1 MKVIDSHQHF
11 WDPSRGDYHWM
22 PKDNPIL
29 NRKYEV
35 KDLSEASGLI
45 DLHKTILVQAA
56 ATNAETEYM
65 LHIAESSDLVCGVVG
80 WVNFEDK
87 NQLNQLRIFSKH
99 PKFIGVR
106 PMIQDIPDE
115 NWVLN
120 KNFDIFFKSI
130 IDLDLSFDALGFPI
144 HLENFYII
152 ASKYPTIRFVI
163 DHLMKPKIY
172 NNKQEEFIHWKK
184 GMSKLSRLDN
194 VYCKFSGMVTEACE
208 NWDEQDL
215 KPYSDEILNLFTD
228 KKIMWGSDWPVCNLR
243 TNYLGW
249 YNAAINLTNELS
261 LAEKQNIF
269 YNNSIN
275 FYKLKL

>member
-1 MKVIDSHQHF
+1 
-11 WDPSRGDYHWM
+11 M

-35 KDLSEASGLI
+35 KELSQVSESI
-45 DLHKTILVQAA
+45 DLRKTILVQAA

-65 LHIAESSDLVCGVVG
+65 LNIAENSDLVCGVVG

-87 NQLNQLRIFSKH
+87 NQLEQLKIFAKH
-99 PKFIGVR
+99 QKFLGVR

-144 HLENFYII
+144 HLENFYTI
-152 ASKYPTIRFVI
+152 ASRYPSLRFII
-163 DHLMKPKIY
+163 DHLMKPKIC
-172 NNKQEEFIHWKK
+172 NNNQEEFIHWQK
-184 GMSKLSRLDN
+184 GINKLSKLEN

-208 NWDEQDL
+208 KWTEQDF
-215 KPYSDEILNLFTD
+215 KPYIDEILNLFTD

-249 YNAAINLTNELS
+249 YNSATNLTKELS
-261 LAEKQNIF
+261 LAERQNIF
-269 YNNSIN
+269 YNNAKR
-275 FYKLKL
+275 FYKLKI

>member
-22 PKDNPIL
+22 PKDNPVL
-29 NRKYEV
+29 NQKYEV
-35 KDLSEASGLI
+35 KDLTKVSNTIE
-45 DLHKTILVQAA
+45 LHKTVLVQAA

-65 LHIAESSDLVCGVVG
+65 LHLAESSDLVCGVVG

-106 PMIQDIPDE
+106 PMIQDIADE

-120 KNFDIFFKSI
+120 KNFDIFFKSKI
-130 IDLDLSFDALGFPI
+130 NLDLSFDALGFPI

-152 ASKYPTIRFVI
+152 ASKYPTLRFVI
-163 DHLMKPKIY
+163 DHLMKPKIC
-172 NNKQEEFIHWKK
+172 NNKREEFIHWQK
-184 GMSKLSRLDN
+184 GMYKLSKLDN

-208 NWDEQDL
+208 KWDEQDL
-215 KPYSDEILNLFTD
+215 KPYVDEILNLFTD

>member
-35 KDLSEASGLI
+35 KDLSEASGSI

-130 IDLDLSFDALGFPI
+130 IDLDLSFDALRFPI

-152 ASKYPTIRFVI
+152 ASKYPKLRFVI

>member
-35 KDLSEASGLI
+35 KDLSEASGSI

-152 ASKYPTIRFVI
+152 ASKYTKLRFVI
-163 DHLMKPKIY
+163 DHLMKPKFY

-184 GMSKLSRLDN
+184 GMSKLSRLNN

-249 YNAAINLTNELS
+249 YNAAINLTNE
-261 LAEKQNIF
+261 
-269 YNNSIN
+269 
-275 FYKLKL
+275 

>member
-35 KDLSEASGLI
+35 KDLSEASGSI

-87 NQLNQLRIFSKH
+87 NQLNQLKIFSKH

-152 ASKYPTIRFVI
+152 ASKYPKLRFVI

-194 VYCKFSGMVTEACE
+194 VYCKFSGMVTEARE

>member
-35 KDLSEASGLI
+35 KDLSEASGSI

-152 ASKYPTIRFVI
+152 ASKYPKLRFVI

-243 TNYLGW
+243 TNYLEW
-249 YNAAINLTNELS
+249 YNAAINLTKELS

>member
-35 KDLSEASGLI
+35 KDLSEASGSI

-56 ATNAETEYM
+56 ATNAGTEYM

-144 HLENFYII
+144 HQENFYII
-152 ASKYPTIRFVI
+152 ASKYPKLRFVI

>member
-35 KDLSEASGLI
+35 KDLSEASGSI

-152 ASKYPTIRFVI
+152 ASKYPKLRFVI

-249 YNAAINLTNELS
+249 YNAAINLTNELN

>member
-1 MKVIDSHQHF
+1 MIYVGVMRGATVILGLVSLSHVAVSF
-11 WDPSRGDYHWM
+11 TETI
-22 PKDNPIL
+22 K
-29 NRKYEV
+29 
-35 KDLSEASGLI
+35 ASAPMF
-45 DLHKTILVQAA
+45 TV
-56 ATNAETEYM
+56 
-65 LHIAESSDLVCGVVG
+65 
-80 WVNFEDK
+80 
-87 NQLNQLRIFSKH
+87 IFSR
-99 PKFIGVR
+99 IILGQETSNEV
-106 PMIQDIPDE
+106 MLSLIPVMMGLVVCSATE
-115 NWVLN
+115 W
-120 KNFDIFFKSI
+120 
-130 IDLDLSFDALGFPI
+130 SFDAIGFPI

-152 ASKYPTIRFVI
+152 ASKYPKLRFVI

>member
-35 KDLSEASGLI
+35 KDLSEASGSI

-80 WVNFEDK
+80 WVNFEEKD
-87 NQLNQLRIFSKH
+87 QLNQLRIFSKH

-152 ASKYPTIRFVI
+152 ASKYPTLRFVI
-163 DHLMKPKIY
+163 DHLMKPKIC

-184 GMSKLSRLDN
+184 VMSKLSRLDN

-208 NWDEQDL
+208 NWGEQDL
-215 KPYSDEILNLFTD
+215 KRYVDEILNLFTD

>member
-35 KDLSEASGLI
+35 KDLSEASGSI

-80 WVNFEDK
+80 WVNFEEKD
-87 NQLNQLRIFSKH
+87 QLNQLRIFSKH

-152 ASKYPTIRFVI
+152 ASKYPKLRFVI

>member
-35 KDLSEASGLI
+35 KDLSEASGSI

-65 LHIAESSDLVCGVVG
+65 LDIAESSDLVCGVVG
-80 WVNFEDK
+80 WVNFEEKD
-87 NQLNQLRIFSKH
+87 QLNQLRIFSKH

-152 ASKYPTIRFVI
+152 ASKYPTLRFVI
-163 DHLMKPKIY
+163 DHLMKPKIC
-172 NNKQEEFIHWKK
+172 NNKQEEFIHWKN

-208 NWDEQDL
+208 NWGEQDL
-215 KPYSDEILNLFTD
+215 KRYVDEILNLFTD

>member
-1 MKVIDSHQHF
+1 MKIIDSHQHF

-35 KDLSEASGLI
+35 KDLSQVSESI

-65 LHIAESSDLVCGVVG
+65 LKISENSDLVCGVVG

-87 NQLNQLRIFSKH
+87 SQLDQLKIFAKH
-99 PKFIGVR
+99 PKFLGVR

-120 KNFDIFFKSI
+120 KNFDIFFKNI

-152 ASKYPTIRFVI
+152 ASRYPSLRFII
-163 DHLMKPKIY
+163 DHLMKPKIC
-172 NNKQEEFIHWKK
+172 NNNQEEFIHWQKGIKK
-184 GMSKLSRLDN
+184 LSKLEN
-194 VYCKFSGMVTEACE
+194 VYCKFSGMATEACE
-208 NWDEQDL
+208 KWTEQDL
-215 KPYSDEILNLFTD
+215 KPYVDEILNLFTD

-249 YNAAINLTNELS
+249 YNSATNLTKELS
-261 LAEKQNIF
+261 LAERQNIF
-269 YNNSIN
+269 YNNAKR
-275 FYKLKL
+275 FYKLKI

>member
-35 KDLSEASGLI
+35 KDLSEASGSI

-65 LHIAESSDLVCGVVG
+65 LNIAESYDLVCGVVG

-144 HLENFYII
+144 HLDNFYII
-152 ASKYPTIRFVI
+152 ASKYPKLRFVI

>member
-35 KDLSEASGLI
+35 KDLSEASGSI

-120 KNFDIFFKSI
+120 KNFDIFFRSI

-152 ASKYPTIRFVI
+152 ASKYPKLRFVI

>member
-35 KDLSEASGLI
+35 KDLSEASGSI

-80 WVNFEDK
+80 WVNFEEKD
-87 NQLNQLRIFSKH
+87 QLNQLRIFSKH

-152 ASKYPTIRFVI
+152 ASKYPTLRFVI
-163 DHLMKPKIY
+163 DHLMKPKIC
-172 NNKQEEFIHWKK
+172 NNKQEEFIHWKN

-208 NWDEQDL
+208 NWVEQDL
-215 KPYSDEILNLFTD
+215 KRYVDEILNLFTD

>member
-35 KDLSEASGLI
+35 KDLSEASGSI

-120 KNFDIFFKSI
+120 KNFDIFFRSI

-152 ASKYPTIRFVI
+152 ASKYPKLRFII

-215 KPYSDEILNLFTD
+215 KPYTDEILNLFTD

-249 YNAAINLTNELS
+249 YNAAINLINELS